1 MNLFLKKFKKL
12 VFCLEKIKFKL
23 TDKFHLNDYAI
34 KRLEKQYKH
43 LFVKAKSEDE
53 KKKINSYYKYRLMLL
68 KKESNRG
75 ENINNHFNKYNPVET
90 LYLLNIN
97 KNIHTKGLK
106 HNLIKLLIEILL
118 LVLSMNDLFGTFE
131 SIVNVLSILGLVKE
145 SISMCINGSCIMLQ
159 NYNIDRVEK
168 YIAGPYQK
176 RKEKIER
183 KAVEYVP
190 LTEVTSKVIDKSDGL
205 PTPSEMLASLTTDE
219 QKELFLKLVR
229 QELKYR
235 KRKEETSKVKILS
248 R

>member
-1 MNLFLKKFKKL
+1 M
-12 VFCLEKIKFKL
+12 
-23 TDKFHLNDYAI
+23 
-34 KRLEKQYKH
+34 
-43 LFVKAKSEDE
+43 
-53 KKKINSYYKYRLMLL
+53 
-68 KKESNRG
+68 
-75 ENINNHFNKYNPVET
+75 
-90 LYLLNIN
+90 
-97 KNIHTKGLK
+97 K

-118 LVLSMNDLFGTFE
+118 L
-131 SIVNVLSILGLVKE
+131 VLSILGLVKE

-248 R
+248 K